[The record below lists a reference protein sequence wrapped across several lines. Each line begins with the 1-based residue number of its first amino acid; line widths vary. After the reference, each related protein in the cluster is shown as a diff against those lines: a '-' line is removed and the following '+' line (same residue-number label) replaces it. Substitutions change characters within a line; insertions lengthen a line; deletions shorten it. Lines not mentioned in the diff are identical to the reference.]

1 MSHCTMYFD
10 IIFEAAS
17 GPLLKNSEEIR
28 YAERGFLKDKYSGG
42 QFAAKQATIRFILR
56 KDKQNWLS

>member
-1 MSHCTMYFD
+1 MYFD

-28 YAERGFLKDKYSGG
+28 YAKRGFLKDKYSGG

-56 KDKQNWLS
+56 KDKQNWL